1 MPRTPEVCSSD
12 FCPLNK
18 ADQDETLGTSHRR
31 PGPLFVMR
39 FVIGVIA
46 VMLIVTFQSSLTTV
60 YAQGG
65 TATLRGTV
73 TDQNDAVVPG
83 VNVAVISITQ
93 GFTRAA
99 ITNREGIYVVP
110 LLPPGSY
117 TVKAEREGFA
127 TAEVPDVVLNVNDQ
141 KTLNIPLTVGAVSQS
156 VHVDGASLIDESPAV
171 ATTVDRQFVEN
182 LPLNGRSFQ

>member
-60 YAQGG
+60 YG
-65 TATLRGTV
+65 
-73 TDQNDAVVPG
+73 
-83 VNVAVISITQ
+83 
-93 GFTRAA
+93 
-99 ITNREGIYVVP
+99 
-110 LLPPGSY
+110 
-117 TVKAEREGFA
+117 
-127 TAEVPDVVLNVNDQ
+127 
-141 KTLNIPLTVGAVSQS
+141 
-156 VHVDGASLIDESPAV
+156 
-171 ATTVDRQFVEN
+171 
-182 LPLNGRSFQ
+182 